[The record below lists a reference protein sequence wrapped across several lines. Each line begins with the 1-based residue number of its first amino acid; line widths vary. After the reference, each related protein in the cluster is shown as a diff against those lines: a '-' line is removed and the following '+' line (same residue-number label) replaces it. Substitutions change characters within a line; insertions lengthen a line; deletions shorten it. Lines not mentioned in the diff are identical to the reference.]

1 MHGLTKVL
9 VAFAAILAV
18 VLATLTIA
26 YTINADA
33 VSAQNR
39 ELQAALQ
46 ASEASRA
53 KQSAE
58 VEARAAN
65 ADAAYALL
73 QQRFDALRSQV
84 VELERQ
90 ASEARAAQ
98 ARAERDLAAARSEA
112 QIAAGTVQTQ
122 ANLISSVSSD
132 NQTLLDSERRARREV
147 IELTDRRNELES
159 QVASLRE
166 TNRLQAEQ
174 LALLQRELADTQ
186 GERRGDAARFA
197 ASVQDVRVDPGS
209 RDTLVSLNIGREERI
224 RPATRLYVIRDN
236 QWIANLDVVD
246 VDVNTSVARVA
257 TVASGQTVRRG
268 DRVTSTLGN

>member
-33 VSAQNR
+33 VTAQNR

-53 KQSAE
+53 KQSSE
-58 VEARAAN
+58 VEARSAN
-65 ADAAYALL
+65 ADTAYALL

-90 ASEARAAQ
+90 AAEARAAQ
-98 ARAERDLAAARSEA
+98 SRAERDLAAARSEA
-112 QIAAGTVQTQ
+112 QIAAGTVKTQ
-122 ANLISSVSSD
+122 ADLISSVSGD

-166 TNRLQAEQ
+166 TNRLQSEQ
-174 LALLQRELADTQ
+174 LALLQRELAETQ
-186 GERRGDAARFA
+186 GERRGEAGRFA

-209 RDTLVSLNIGREERI
+209 QDTLVSLNIGREERI

-257 TVASGQTVRRG
+257 TLASGQTVRRG

>member
-33 VSAQNR
+33 VAAQNR

-46 ASEASRA
+46 ASEATRA

-58 VEARAAN
+58 AEARSSN
-65 ADAAYALL
+65 AHVALNLL
-73 QQRFDALRSQV
+73 QQRFDAQRSQV

-98 ARAERDLAAARSEA
+98 ARAERDLAAARTEA
-112 QIAAGTVQTQ
+112 QIAAGTVKTQ
-122 ANLISSVSSD
+122 SDLISSVTSD

-166 TNRLQAEQ
+166 TNRLQSEQ
-174 LALLQRELADTQ
+174 LAIMQRQLAETE
-186 GERRGDAARFA
+186 GERRGEAGRFA

-209 RDTLVSLNIGREERI
+209 QDTLVSLNIGREERI
-224 RPATRLYVIRDN
+224 RPATRLHVVRDN
-236 QWIANLDVVD
+236 LWIANLDVVE
-246 VDVNTSVARVA
+246 VDVNTSVARVT
-257 TVASGQTVRRG
+257 TVASGQSVRRG
-268 DRVTSTLGN
+268 DRVTSTLD

>member
-33 VSAQNR
+33 VAAQNR
-39 ELQAALQ
+39 ELNAALQ

-58 VEARAAN
+58 VEARSAN

-73 QQRFDALRSQV
+73 QQRFDAMRSQL

-112 QIAAGTVQTQ
+112 QIAAGTVKTQ
-122 ANLISSVSSD
+122 ADLISSVSSD

-147 IELTDRRNELES
+147 IELTDRRNDLES

-166 TNRLQAEQ
+166 TNRLQSEQ
-174 LALLQRELADTQ
+174 LAILQRELAESQ
-186 GERRGDAARFA
+186 GQRTGEAGQFA

-209 RDTLVSLNIGREERI
+209 EETLVSLNIGREERI
-224 RPATRLYVIRDN
+224 RPATRLYVIRDS

-246 VDVNTSVARVA
+246 VDVNTSVARVS
-257 TVASGQTVRRG
+257 TLASGESVRRG
-268 DRVTSTLGN
+268 DRVTSTLDN

>member
-73 QQRFDALRSQV
+73 QQRFDAQRSRV

-90 ASEARAAQ
+90 AAEASAAR

-174 LALLQRELADTQ
+174 LALLQRELAETQ
-186 GERRGDAARFA
+186 GERLGEAGRFA

-209 RDTLVSLNIGREERI
+209 QDTLVSLNIGREERI

-246 VDVNTSVARVA
+246 VDVNTSVARVD
-257 TVASGQTVRRG
+257 TVASGQSVRRG
-268 DRVTSTLGN
+268 DRVTSSLGN

>member
-1 MHGLTKVL
+1 M
-9 VAFAAILAV
+9 AFAAILAV

-33 VSAQNR
+33 VTAQNR

-53 KQSAE
+53 KQSSE
-58 VEARAAN
+58 VEARSAN
-65 ADAAYALL
+65 ADTAYALL

-90 ASEARAAQ
+90 AAEARAAQ
-98 ARAERDLAAARSEA
+98 SRAERDLAAARSEA
-112 QIAAGTVQTQ
+112 QIAAGTVKTQ
-122 ANLISSVSSD
+122 SDLISSVSGD

-166 TNRLQAEQ
+166 TNRLQSEQ
-174 LALLQRELADTQ
+174 LALLQRELAETQ
-186 GERRGDAARFA
+186 GERRGEAGRFA

-209 RDTLVSLNIGREERI
+209 QDTLVSLNIGREERI

-257 TVASGQTVRRG
+257 TLASGQTVRRG